1 MTPEVIREIPA
12 DGVLLLRLN
21 RPEKRNAL
29 ATPLLEAIVAALA
42 EADRDD
48 HIRAVVLTGNDKV
61 FAAGAD
67 LDELA
72 AATGHDELDS
82 PRFRAWSAIRAFP
95 KPLIAAVE
103 GWCLGAGMELVLRAD
118 LVVAS
123 EAAHFG
129 QPETSLGIIPGAGGT
144 AILPRLVGRSLAMEM
159 VLTGE
164 PITAERAH
172 FAGLIARVVPDG
184 DAVAHALDLAGK
196 LASRAPGA
204 LRAAKASLR
213 QTEELSLD
221 DHLRSERKAFLS
233 LLSGSEKVE
242 GIAAF
247 HEKRSPSWMRIC
259 AGSEST
265 DVSS

>member
-1 MTPEVIREIPA
+1 MMPELIREIA
-12 DGVLLLRLN
+12 VDRVLLLRLN

-29 ATPLLEAIVAALA
+29 ATPLLESLAAALA

-48 HIRAVVLTGNDKV
+48 DIRAVVLTGNDKV

-67 LDELA
+67 MDELA
-72 AATGHDELDS
+72 AAASHDELES
-82 PRFRAWSAIRAFP
+82 PRFRAWSAIRSFP

-103 GWCLGAGMELVLRAD
+103 GWCLGAGMELMLSAD

-123 EAAHFG
+123 EGARFG
-129 QPETSLGIIPGAGGT
+129 QPETNLGIIPGAGGT

-164 PITAERAH
+164 PIGAERALS
-172 FAGLIARVVPDG
+172 AGLVAKVVPDG
-184 DAVAHALDLAGK
+184 EALAHALDLASK

-204 LRAAKASLR
+204 LRAAKASLC
-213 QTEELSLD
+213 QAEELSLND
-221 DHLRSERKAFLS
+221 QLLTERKVFLG
-233 LLSGSEKVE
+233 LMSGSEKAE

-247 HEKRSPSWMRIC
+247 REKRMPNWMAA
-259 AGSEST
+259 AGRSDKE
-265 DVSS
+265 